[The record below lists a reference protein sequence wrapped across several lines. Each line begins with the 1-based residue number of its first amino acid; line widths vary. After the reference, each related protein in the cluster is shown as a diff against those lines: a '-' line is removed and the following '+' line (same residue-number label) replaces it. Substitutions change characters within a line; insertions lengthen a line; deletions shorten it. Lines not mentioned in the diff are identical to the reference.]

1 MDKLYWG
8 AVVIFAIGWY
18 IEQRM
23 YVDGY
28 TRRKRDPYKP
38 IDYLG
43 MFSIGE
49 FVGYLIRCLIAPA
62 FVWFPDILIGL
73 PDNLIQAIAAVWL
86 VVMSIFVP
94 AVVERVIDGF
104 LFNLLQRFNKNLK
117 CTRSPIKRPVGVCI
131 LWPYRV
137 YTSFTVTSLSIVV
150 LSISAAWS
158 AIVQDTAVSGFAA
171 ERLSQPA
178 HPYHTYRGSQHS
190 VAVQ

>member
-1 MDKLYWG
+1 MDKLYLA
-8 AVVIFAIGWY
+8 AVTIFGIGWY

-43 MFSIGE
+43 VFSIGE
-49 FVGYLIRCLIAPA
+49 FIGYLIRCLVAPA

-94 AVVERVIDGF
+94 MLVEHTIDGIHCNCYF
-104 LFNLLQRFNKNLK
+104 LEFNFSLLCSVFLL
-117 CTRSPIKRPVGVCI
+117 I
-131 LWPYRV
+131 L
-137 YTSFTVTSLSIVV
+137 
-150 LSISAAWS
+150 
-158 AIVQDTAVSGFAA
+158 
-171 ERLSQPA
+171 
-178 HPYHTYRGSQHS
+178 
-190 VAVQ
+190 

>member
-1 MDKLYWG
+1 MYFQVKCLTLVLVFDTLEHFRCFSG
-8 AVVIFAIGWY
+8 
-18 IEQRM
+18 
-23 YVDGY
+23 YVDGR

-94 AVVERVIDGF
+94 MLVERTIDG
-104 LFNLLQRFNKNLK
+104 L
-117 CTRSPIKRPVGVCI
+117 
-131 LWPYRV
+131 
-137 YTSFTVTSLSIVV
+137 
-150 LSISAAWS
+150 
-158 AIVQDTAVSGFAA
+158 
-171 ERLSQPA
+171 
-178 HPYHTYRGSQHS
+178 
-190 VAVQ
+190 

>member
-8 AVVIFAIGWY
+8 AVAIFAIGWY

-43 MFSIGE
+43 VFSI
-49 FVGYLIRCLIAPA
+49 GYLIRSLVAPA
-62 FVWFPDILIGL
+62 FVWFPDILIGM

-94 AVVERVIDGF
+94 TVIERAIDGF
-104 LFNLLQRFNKNLK
+104 
-117 CTRSPIKRPVGVCI
+117 
-131 LWPYRV
+131 
-137 YTSFTVTSLSIVV
+137 
-150 LSISAAWS
+150 
-158 AIVQDTAVSGFAA
+158 
-171 ERLSQPA
+171 
-178 HPYHTYRGSQHS
+178 
-190 VAVQ
+190 

>member
-43 MFSIGE
+43 VFSIGE
-49 FVGYLIRCLIAPA
+49 FVGYLIRSLVAPA
-62 FVWFPDILIGL
+62 FVWFPDILIGM

-94 AVVERVIDGF
+94 TVIDLMRRKHKKGEF
-104 LFNLLQRFNKNLK
+104 YYWILYYAYLSPQQCENAGAILQLLETKGISISLRTYYVHRDEAIEVLSSILWGYTSQDCEKITNLL
-117 CTRSPIKRPVGVCI
+117 TP
-131 LWPYRV
+131 
-137 YTSFTVTSLSIVV
+137 
-150 LSISAAWS
+150 
-158 AIVQDTAVSGFAA
+158 D
-171 ERLSQPA
+171 
-178 HPYHTYRGSQHS
+178 
-190 VAVQ
+190 

>member
-1 MDKLYWG
+1 MDKLYLA
-8 AVVIFAIGWY
+8 AVTIFGIGWY

-43 MFSIGE
+43 VFSIGE
-49 FVGYLIRCLIAPA
+49 FIGYLIRCLVAPA

-94 AVVERVIDGF
+94 MLVERTID
-104 LFNLLQRFNKNLK
+104 RF
-117 CTRSPIKRPVGVCI
+117 
-131 LWPYRV
+131 
-137 YTSFTVTSLSIVV
+137 
-150 LSISAAWS
+150 
-158 AIVQDTAVSGFAA
+158 
-171 ERLSQPA
+171 
-178 HPYHTYRGSQHS
+178 
-190 VAVQ
+190 